1 LSKAKSI
8 EGILGLGAMG
18 DAVPF
23 TQKVLYSLKRL
34 NLGIFTRFHP
44 VYIILLIVGLL
55 KRIFFRFKT
64 GEGFLLSFCALHY
77 VVLFL
82 MVLNTTEWGV
92 NKTVQ
97 ADHLSSRHVLPL
109 LLISIYWVG
118 EGFITIHQ
126 LISKKAESWT
136 LFLRLRSNGKSA
148 IIFVTLVALIL
159 AIVLPK
165 TLKAQGYDRLPEK
178 WAGVWI
184 KNQSG
189 KGMTIFTTVPLVAYY
204 ADGEYGYIDFNKDKL
219 DKVKASMIEKKAFYL
234 AIRSK
239 EVLDFTENAEAIKRD
254 FAELNQ
260 FEGKGMKKVIV
271 YRMVR

>member
-1 LSKAKSI
+1 
-8 EGILGLGAMG
+8 
-18 DAVPF
+18 
-23 TQKVLYSLKRL
+23 
-34 NLGIFTRFHP
+34 
-44 VYIILLIVGLL
+44 
-55 KRIFFRFKT
+55 
-64 GEGFLLSFCALHY
+64 
-77 VVLFL
+77 

-165 TLKAQGYDRLPEK
+165 TLKAQRYDRLPEK

-189 KGMTIFTTVPLVAYY
+189 KGMTVFTTVPLVAYY